1 MIRKCKFCFD
11 NFTSASHIIALTC
24 TLTSAAPPPPPETI
38 AVTTSLNNYTVSWS
52 PPLTSD
58 LGVGGV
64 VGYVV
69 SVTGEGC
76 GCVSVNVSTN
86 TTSLTCSGW
95 KVKGQTCVFEVR
107 TLTQCG
113 LLSDRVVES
122 VTLAVPLTPTQLSVK
137 ADYNYGRLQSVKIE
151 FVGVNTTLYNNVS
164 YVIEAYGT
172 LFYLHSEDCENF
184 TNLCIL
190 RISAYQFP
198 AYLGLQVCSVFG
210 CGDSV
215 LTQITANHTL
225 NHCSPASQWPEDLV
239 NNWCCSYVTYFTSTN
254 DSRVIVAALSVG
266 SGLTV
271 LSVIVWCLL
280 LTVLI
285 VIFIG
290 IFFAIGNRVYKKRQ
304 NFNNLKTVEL
314 VSYVIHNPVT
324 SETSATE
331 HTSVF
336 IEEQSMNSDSTEV
349 EQKKKCKDIVPG
361 SNEEEIFASVV
372 HTSYEDSVQE
382 NTE

>member
-1 MIRKCKFCFD
+1 M
-11 NFTSASHIIALTC
+11 
-24 TLTSAAPPPPPETI
+24 
-38 AVTTSLNNYTVSWS
+38 
-52 PPLTSD
+52 
-58 LGVGGV
+58 
-64 VGYVV
+64 GYVV

-86 TTSLTCSGW
+86 TTSVTCSGW

-107 TLTQCG
+107 TITQCG
-113 LLSDRVVES
+113 LVSDRVVES

-137 ADYNYGRLQSVKIE
+137 TDYNYGRLQSVKIE

-172 LFYLHSEDCENF
+172 LFCMHSEDCDNF

-190 RISAYQFP
+190 RISAYQLP
-198 AYLGLQVCSVFG
+198 TYLGLQACSVFG

-225 NHCSPASQWPEDLV
+225 SHCSPASQWPADLV
-239 NNWCCSYVTYFTSTN
+239 NNRCCSSLTNFTSTN
-254 DSRVIVAALSVG
+254 DSRVIISVTRYGNISFDGVTPGSMACVDTVRSVFVWICIENGLWSDNHQYVSCIIKSTAYVSASSVG
-266 SGLTV
+266 SGSTV
-271 LSVIVWCLL
+271 FVVIVWCLL
-280 LTVLI
+280 LTTCILI

-290 IFFAIGNRVYKKRQ
+290 IFFTIGNRVHKKRQ
-304 NFNNLKTVEL
+304 VLKNLNTVEL
-314 VSYVIHNPVT
+314 VSYVIHNPVS

-336 IEEQSMNSDSTEV
+336 TEEQSMNSDLTEV

-361 SNEEEIFASVV
+361 SNEARIFASVV

>member
-1 MIRKCKFCFD
+1 M
-11 NFTSASHIIALTC
+11 
-24 TLTSAAPPPPPETI
+24 
-38 AVTTSLNNYTVSWS
+38 
-52 PPLTSD
+52 
-58 LGVGGV
+58 
-64 VGYVV
+64 GYVV

-76 GCVSVNVSTN
+76 GCVSVNVNTN
-86 TTSLTCSGW
+86 TTSVTCSGW

-113 LLSDRVVES
+113 LVSDRVVES

-164 YVIEAYGT
+164 YVIEAYST
-172 LFYLHSEDCENF
+172 LFYMHSEDCDNF

-190 RISAYQFP
+190 RISAYQLP
-198 AYLGLQVCSVFG
+198 AYLGLQACSVFG

-225 NHCSPASQWPEDLV
+225 NHCSPASQWPADLV
-239 NNWCCSYVTYFTSTN
+239 NNWCCGYITYFTSTN
-254 DSRVIVAALSVG
+254 DSRVIITVTRYGNISFDGVTSGSMACVDTVRSVFVWICIENGLWSDKHQYVSCIIKSTAHNYAASVG

-271 LSVIVWCLL
+271 LGVLLWCLL
-280 LTVLI
+280 LTTLI

-290 IFFAIGNRVYKKRQ
+290 IFFTIGNRVYKKRQ
-304 NFNNLKTVEL
+304 VLKNLNTVEL
-314 VSYVIHNPVT
+314 VSYVIHNPVS

-336 IEEQSMNSDSTEV
+336 TEEQSMNSDSTEV

-361 SNEEEIFASVV
+361 SNEARIFASVV